1 MNKNTLEKI
10 AREKGTPILVMDHS
24 QIRRNYSEFREK
36 LPRVQVYY
44 AVKANSEKEII
55 KTLFNEG
62 AGFDVA
68 SLPEFFLV
76 LDVIKNLPPKEF
88 ETFIWD
94 NIIYANPVKEPNSL
108 HVLNKH
114 MPLLTYDSIEEMEK
128 ITKHCPEAGVLLRIK
143 VCDEG
148 SVVKF
153 SNKFGISPE
162 EAPGL
167 IEKTIKAGL
176 TVEGISFHAG
186 SQCNNPSNFIKA
198 LESAAYIFKEASS
211 RGLNI
216 GESVSKQ
223 SYITKILDIG
233 GGFPVKYNGNEQS
246 FRGLSKIINKELD
259 RLFPIDE
266 VNVLAEPGR
275 FLVANAGTEIASV
288 ILAKHSKNPACYH
301 LNSGVYQDFSSMIY
315 DHAPIKLESF
325 KDGEKSECYVFG
337 PTCDGLD
344 TLSENEYIHNT
355 SKVFLPKL
363 EEGDMVYAE
372 NMGAYTNV
380 SATQFNGVAPAKVIH
395 VNMK

>member
-10 AREKGTPILVMDHS
+10 AQKEGTPILVMDHS
-24 QIRRNYSEFREK
+24 QIRKNYHEFIER
-36 LPRVQVYY
+36 LPRVHVYY

-62 AGFDVA
+62 ASFDVA

-76 LDVIKNLPPKEF
+76 LSFIKNLPPKEF
-88 ETFIWD
+88 ENFIWD
-94 NIIYANPVKEPNSL
+94 NIIYANPVKEPDSL
-108 HVLNKH
+108 HVLNRYN
-114 MPLLTYDSIEEMEK
+114 PLLTYDSIEEMKK

-143 VCDEG
+143 VCDDG

-162 EAPGL
+162 EAPNL

-186 SQCNNPSNFIKA
+186 SQCNNPLNFIKA
-198 LESAAYIFKEASS
+198 LESAAYIFKEANS

-223 SYITKILDIG
+223 GYLTKILDIG
-233 GGFPVKYNGNEQS
+233 GGFPVRYEGNEQS
-246 FRGLSKIINKELD
+246 FNELSKIINNELGK
-259 RLFPIDE
+259 LFPKDE
-266 VNVLAEPGR
+266 VCVLAEPGR
-275 FLVANAGTEIASV
+275 FLVANAGTEIASI
-288 ILAKHSKNPACYH
+288 ILAKHSKSPACYH
-301 LNSGVYQDFSSMIY
+301 LNAGVYQDFSSMIY
-315 DHAPIKLESF
+315 DHAPIKLGSF
-325 KDGEKSECYVFG
+325 KKGEKSECYVFG

-355 SKVFLPKL
+355 SKIFLPEL
-363 EEGDMVYAE
+363 EEGDRIYAK

-380 SATQFNGVAPAKVIH
+380 SATRFNGVEPAKVIH